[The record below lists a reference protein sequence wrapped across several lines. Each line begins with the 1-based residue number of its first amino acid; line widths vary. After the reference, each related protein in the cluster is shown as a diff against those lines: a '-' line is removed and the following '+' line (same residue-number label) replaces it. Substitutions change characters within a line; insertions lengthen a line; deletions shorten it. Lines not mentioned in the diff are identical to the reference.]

1 MTITDPPGVRTKRLR
16 TSFPVVEFKA
26 GRDAA
31 GKRMFTALVAVYGN
45 VDLHG
50 DRIRPGAFDKSLAA
64 WRDSRDPIPVI
75 WSHNWA
81 DPQAYVG
88 EIRPEN
94 AKSTERG
101 LEVTGTLDD
110 DPFAAKVHQLLVSR
124 RVTQWSFAY
133 DVLAEKSADDGVN
146 DLVEL
151 GLIETGPTL
160 KGANPMTDTVGVKAE
175 GDTVTIPRD
184 VAETV
189 IPADMLTA
197 SADAGAKPDPEA
209 APADAE
215 AVKAEAIT
223 RLTAMRDWATEQLK
237 SLDPTIDPGESAD
250 LDLNARLEKARQ
262 ELGL

>member
-1 MTITDPPGVRTKRLR
+1 
-16 TSFPVVEFKA
+16 
-26 GRDAA
+26 
-31 GKRMFTALVAVYGN
+31 
-45 VDLHG
+45 
-50 DRIRPGAFDKSLAA
+50 
-64 WRDSRDPIPVI
+64 
-75 WSHNWA
+75 
-81 DPQAYVG
+81 
-88 EIRPEN
+88 
-94 AKSTERG
+94 
-101 LEVTGTLDD
+101 
-110 DPFAAKVHQLLVSR
+110 
-124 RVTQWSFAY
+124 
-133 DVLAEKSADDGVN
+133 
-146 DLVEL
+146 
-151 GLIETGPTL
+151 
-160 KGANPMTDTVGVKAE
+160 VKAE

-197 SADAGAKPDPEA
+197 PADAGEKPDAEA